1 MSPVVSGWAEFAD
14 KHRTALTMYS
24 AKRTVLALLHKKKIS
39 TSRMAKAC
47 NLWHRFLKMVT
58 AIPGK
63 TRRHTKKKLCVL
75 HVLHKVTMIYDICCL
90 TMNQV
95 IVRLPF
101 LWVMLPYIMKGIKE
115 ADPTSTGSNLDP
127 VLLDSSDEEEE
138 GVN

>member
-1 MSPVVSGWAEFAD
+1 
-14 KHRTALTMYS
+14 
-24 AKRTVLALLHKKKIS
+24 
-39 TSRMAKAC
+39 
-47 NLWHRFLKMVT
+47 
-58 AIPGK
+58 
-63 TRRHTKKKLCVL
+63 
-75 HVLHKVTMIYDICCL
+75 
-90 TMNQV
+90 MNQV